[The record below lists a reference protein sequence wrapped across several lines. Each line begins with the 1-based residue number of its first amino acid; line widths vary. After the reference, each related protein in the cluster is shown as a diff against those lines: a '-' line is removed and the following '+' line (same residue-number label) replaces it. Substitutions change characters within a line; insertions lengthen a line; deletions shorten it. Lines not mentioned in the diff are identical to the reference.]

1 METYG
6 EDEPGSLQSP
16 SMEADIEKLCSD
28 IQQLSPHH
36 SDDEFSREGSDSGHK
51 IETRAYDISPHTS
64 DSSNSDLNREYLNGG
79 SERQFTKVAP
89 GRSNLENSRSR
100 QQCDRNSIFEVKRC
114 M

>member
-1 METYG
+1 M
-6 EDEPGSLQSP
+6 QSP

-64 DSSNSDLNREYLNGG
+64 DSSN
-79 SERQFTKVAP
+79 
-89 GRSNLENSRSR
+89 
-100 QQCDRNSIFEVKRC
+100 
-114 M
+114 